1 MIINEQEYRML
12 SEISD
17 ITKTDYNINESTLPK
32 YYISNNALLN
42 VIYDLKQEYEHV
54 LEQLEEEREKANERK
69 TSYIFKRE

>member
-1 MIINEQEYRML
+1 MIINEQEYKML

-17 ITKTDYNINESTLPK
+17 ITRTDYNINESTLPK

-42 VIYDLKQEYEHV
+42 VIYDLKQEYDHV
-54 LEQLEEEREKANERK
+54 LEQLKDKEEELSERK